1 MYQGSLI
8 NIKLVLLGHL
18 DNVNDGGNPFTVIM
32 LFQNKSFQ
40 LIKINK
46 PAIRTMP
53 CKHGEIYTIHAQAE
67 LVNFNYH
74 SQYM

>member
-8 NIKLVLLGHL
+8 NIQLALLGHL
-18 DNVNDGGNPFTVIM
+18 DNVNDADNPFTVIM

-46 PAIRTMP
+46 RAIQTMP
-53 CKHGEIYTIHAQAE
+53 CRACGGNLYKTCAG
-67 LVNFNYH
+67 
-74 SQYM
+74 